1 MSTQKNQIVDLL
13 EYAKKLKSK
22 DNQKNFI
29 SLPDYEEIAKDFL
42 LATNH
47 MIDPEFA
54 TMYAFCIKT
63 DFNLSDLIQ
72 EEHFTIASGYE
83 VVVLAKSKDIYEMIA
98 SKGARRA
105 ARYFPYVAFS
115 TYGWSAAIDSDTDIE
130 DEILPPSQ
138 RPDRRRVKMVI
149 FSSSFQQQLTAISF
163 RDENDEYILDDYIFD
178 STGTGSL
185 ADAVRELYT

>member
-29 SLPDYEEIAKDFL
+29 SLPDYEEIVKDFL
-42 LATNH
+42 LATSH
-47 MIDPEFA
+47 MTDSIFC
-54 TMYAFCIKT
+54 TMFAFCVKT

-105 ARYFPYVAFS
+105 ARYFPYVAFL
-115 TYGWSAAIDSDTDIE
+115 TYGWSAAIDPDTDIE

-138 RPDRRRVKMVI
+138 RPDRRRVRMVI
-149 FSSSFQQQLTAISF
+149 FSSSFQQQFTAISF
-163 RDENDEYILDDYIFD
+163 RNENDEYILDDYIFD

-185 ADAVRELYT
+185 ADAVRELYI